1 MGIEMSKEEFR
12 KKFPHLAAEM
22 EARLMAKAV
31 GGVRWEG
38 AENYDELRNP
48 DAIAFIR
55 RCDTEAQ
62 AFEIIAYLEGKGEIS
77 KDYAEKLRM
86 QLKERGLSSFGT
98 KKEPG
103 YYFHKY
109 YKRKILA

>member
-22 EARLMAKAV
+22 EARVMAKAI

-38 AENYDELRNP
+38 AETYDELRNP
-48 DAIAFIR
+48 DAIAFLR
-55 RCDTEAQ
+55 RCNTEAQ
-62 AFEIIAYLEGKGEIS
+62 ALEIIAYLEGKGEIS
-77 KDYAEKLRM
+77 QDYAERLRR
-86 QLKERGLSSFGT
+86 QLKEKGLSSFGE

-109 YKRKILA
+109 YNKDK